1 MFVLFCLLTPGVLLQ
16 LGRSLM
22 QQACDHGYFQR
33 DPCCCLVQRNSLG
46 EKMVDANPKRST
58 KFSNEKT
65 LVV

>member
-1 MFVLFCLLTPGVLLQ
+1 MYIVFVYVVFFNHHYADACSFLFVDPRVVLQ

-46 EKMVDANPKRST
+46 KK
-58 KFSNEKT
+58 
-65 LVV
+65 